1 MDNNKSICEESNN
14 VLCFKI
20 LVIGCAAVGKTCCIR
35 KYCHNQFTHG
45 YQFTS
50 GYEVKHKVI
59 YIKDKDQQEITC
71 RLMLVDIAGQ
81 DCSPIITRPLYKD
94 AQGCIIVCDLDSTY
108 MEIIHDITLWKNQ
121 IDEKVVFPGTVDK
134 LPCVLW
140 ANKND
145 IAGENFSEVMQKNL
159 EKFQFDKIFRT
170 SAKTGEGLSESM
182 QYLSNLIFQKHKQI
196 NPQLSKHTEN
206 NIIKPE
212 DSKITKKSWCC
223 W

>member
-1 MDNNKSICEESNN
+1 MDNNKSICEEFNN
-14 VLCFKI
+14 VFCFKI
-20 LVIGCAAVGKTCCIR
+20 LVLGCAAVGKTCCIR
-35 KYCHNQFTHG
+35 KYCYNQFTHG

-50 GYEVKHKVI
+50 GHDVTHKVI

-81 DCSPIITRPLYKD
+81 ERSSIITRPLYNN
-94 AQGCIIVCDLDSTY
+94 AQGCIIVCDLDSTD
-108 MEIIHDITLWKNQ
+108 MEITKDIMLWKNQ

-134 LPCVLW
+134 LPCILW
-140 ANKND
+140 ANKID
-145 IAGENFSEVMQKNL
+145 IAGENFSEAMQKNL
-159 EKFQFDKIFRT
+159 ESKFDKIFRT
-170 SAKTGEGLSESM
+170 SAKIGEGLSESM
-182 QYLSNLIFQKHKQI
+182 EHLTNLIFQKYTQI
-196 NPQLSKHTEN
+196 NPQLSKH